1 MAPPTLTGINNMT
14 ERTTPEAVGLSGD
27 RLQRIT
33 PWMADYVASG
43 KLPGCLTAVMRRGK
57 LAYLAHTGMA
67 DPDIGRP
74 VDEET
79 VFRIYSMTKPIVSAA
94 AMTFFEEGRF
104 QLDDPVA
111 RFLPEFADTPVW
123 VDGEGGDM
131 RTEPPAEPMKIW
143 HLLTHTA
150 GLVYGA
156 RNDTPVGALCR
167 ASGIDFSSRNGGD
180 LAETVRKLAEIPLRW
195 QPGTRWEYSVATDVL
210 GRLVEVLAGQ
220 PLDEVVQARIFDPLG
235 MSDSG
240 FQVRSEQL
248 PRFAALYTAK
258 EGGIVRDDGSDDTA
272 SHARDVTL
280 FSGGGGLVSTAAD
293 YLRFA
298 EMIRRKGVFGDT
310 RILGRRTV
318 ELMAM
323 NHLPNN
329 SDMAGMGTPVHS
341 ETSYEGIGFGLGF
354 SVVLDPA
361 TAKAACSPGELAWG
375 GAASTAFWIDPVE
388 EISVVFLTQLMPS
401 STYPIRRELRS
412 LVYQAIID

>member
-1 MAPPTLTGINNMT
+1 MT

-43 KLPGCLTAVMRRGK
+43 KLPGCLTAVMHRGK

-180 LAETVRKLAEIPLRW
+180 LAETVRRLAEIPLRW

-220 PLDEVVQARIFDPLG
+220 PLDEVLQARIFDPLG

-272 SHARDVTL
+272 SHARNVTL

-298 EMIRRKGVFGDT
+298 EMIRRKGVLGDT

-401 STYPIRRELRS
+401 SSYPIRRELRS

>member
-1 MAPPTLTGINNMT
+1 MT

-74 VDEET
+74 VDENT

-94 AMTFFEEGRF
+94 IMTFFEEGRF

-123 VDGEGGDM
+123 VDGDGSDM

-167 ASGIDFSSRNGGD
+167 ANGIDFSRRNGGD
-180 LAETVRKLAEIPLRW
+180 LAETVRRLAEIPLRW

-220 PLDEVVQARIFDPLG
+220 PLDEVLQARIFDPLG
-235 MSDSG
+235 MSDTG
-240 FQVRSEQL
+240 FQVRTEQL
-248 PRFAALYTAK
+248 TRFAALYTAK

-272 SHARDVTL
+272 SHVRDVTL

-298 EMIRRKGVFGDT
+298 EMIRRKGVLGDT
-310 RILGRRTV
+310 RILGRRTG

-323 NHLPNN
+323 NHLPNT

-375 GAASTAFWIDPVE
+375 GAASTAFWIDPEE

-401 STYPIRRELRS
+401 SSYPIRRELRS

>member
-1 MAPPTLTGINNMT
+1 MT

-79 VFRIYSMTKPIVSAA
+79 VFRIYSMTKPIISAA

-180 LAETVRKLAEIPLRW
+180 LAETVRRLAEIPLRW

>member
-1 MAPPTLTGINNMT
+1 MT

-258 EGGIVRDDGSDDTA
+258 EGGIVRYDGSDDTA

>member
-1 MAPPTLTGINNMT
+1 LTGINNMT
-14 ERTTPEAVGLSGD
+14 ERTPPEAVGLSGD

-74 VDEET
+74 VDENT

>member
-1 MAPPTLTGINNMT
+1 MFQRV
-14 ERTTPEAVGLSGD
+14 EPETVGLSDG

-33 PWMADYVASG
+33 PWMARYVESG
-43 KLPGCLTAVMRRGK
+43 KLPGCLTTVMRRGEI
-57 LAYLAHTGMA
+57 AYLDCTGMA
-67 DPDIGRP
+67 DPDIDRP
-74 VDEET
+74 VAEDT
-79 VFRIYSMTKPIVSAA
+79 VFRIYSMTKPVISAA

-111 RFLPEFADTPVW
+111 RFLPEFTETPVW
-123 VDGEGGDM
+123 VEGEGGAM
-131 RTEPPAEPMKIW
+131 RTEPAADPMKIW

-156 RNDTPVGALCR
+156 RNDSPVGALCR
-167 ASGIDFSSRNGGD
+167 ANGIDFSRRNDGTV
-180 LAETVRKLAEIPLRW
+180 AETVRRLAKIPLRW

-210 GRLVEVLAGQ
+210 GRLIEVLAGQ
-220 PLDEVVQARIFDPLG
+220 ALDSVLKERVFDPLG
-235 MSDSG
+235 MADTG
-240 FQVRSEQL
+240 FQVRSDQL
-248 PRFAALYTAK
+248 SRFAALYNAK
-258 EGGIVRDDGSDDTA
+258 DGGIARNEGSDETA
-272 SHARDVTL
+272 THARTVTQ
-280 FSGGGGLVSTAAD
+280 FSGGGGLVGTVGD

-298 EMIRRKGVFGDT
+298 EAIRRKGVLGDA

-318 ELMAM
+318 ELMVM
-323 NHLPNN
+323 NHLPGN
-329 SDMAGMGTPVHS
+329 SDLAGMGTPVHS

-361 TAKAACSPGELAWG
+361 TAKAACSPGELSWG

-388 EISVVFLTQLMPS
+388 DIVVVFMTQVMPS

>member
-1 MAPPTLTGINNMT
+1 MT
-14 ERTTPEAVGLSGD
+14 ERTTPESVGLSGD

-74 VDEET
+74 VDENT

-94 AMTFFEEGRF
+94 IMTFFEEGRF

-123 VDGEGGDM
+123 VDGDGSDM

-167 ASGIDFSSRNGGD
+167 ANGIDFSRRNGGD
-180 LAETVRKLAEIPLRW
+180 LAETVRRLAEIPLRW

-220 PLDEVVQARIFDPLG
+220 PLDEVLQARIFDPLG
-235 MSDSG
+235 MSDTG
-240 FQVRSEQL
+240 FQVRTEQL
-248 PRFAALYTAK
+248 TRFAALYTAK
-258 EGGIVRDDGSDDTA
+258 EGGIVRNDGSDDTA

-298 EMIRRKGVFGDT
+298 EMIRRKGVLGDT

-375 GAASTAFWIDPVE
+375 GAASTAFWIDPEE

-401 STYPIRRELRS
+401 SSYPIRRELRS

>member
-1 MAPPTLTGINNMT
+1 MT

-258 EGGIVRDDGSDDTA
+258 EDGIVRDDGSDDTA

>member
-1 MAPPTLTGINNMT
+1 MT

-74 VDEET
+74 VDENT

-94 AMTFFEEGRF
+94 IMTFFEEGRF

-123 VDGEGGDM
+123 VDGDGSDM

-167 ASGIDFSSRNGGD
+167 ANGIDFSRRNGGD
-180 LAETVRKLAEIPLRW
+180 LAETVRRLAEIPLRW

-220 PLDEVVQARIFDPLG
+220 PLDEVLQARIFDPLG
-235 MSDSG
+235 MSDTG
-240 FQVRSEQL
+240 FQVRTEQL
-248 PRFAALYTAK
+248 TRFAALYTAK
-258 EGGIVRDDGSDDTA
+258 EGGIVRNDGSDDTA

-298 EMIRRKGVFGDT
+298 EMIRRKGVLGDT

-375 GAASTAFWIDPVE
+375 GAASTAFWIDPEE

-401 STYPIRRELRS
+401 SSYPIRRELRS

>member
-1 MAPPTLTGINNMT
+1 MT
-14 ERTTPEAVGLSGD
+14 ERTTPESVGLSGD

-74 VDEET
+74 VDENT

-94 AMTFFEEGRF
+94 IMTFFEEGRF

-123 VDGEGGDM
+123 VDGDGSDM

-167 ASGIDFSSRNGGD
+167 ANGIDFSRRNGGD
-180 LAETVRKLAEIPLRW
+180 LAETVRRLAEIPLRW

-220 PLDEVVQARIFDPLG
+220 PLDEVLQARIFDPLG
-235 MSDSG
+235 MSDTG
-240 FQVRSEQL
+240 FQVRTEQL
-248 PRFAALYTAK
+248 TRFAALYTAK
-258 EGGIVRDDGSDDTA
+258 EGGIVRNDGSDDTA

-298 EMIRRKGVFGDT
+298 EMIRRKGVLGDT

-341 ETSYEGIGFGLGF
+341 ETSYEGIGFGRGF

-375 GAASTAFWIDPVE
+375 GAASTAFWIDPEE

-401 STYPIRRELRS
+401 SSYPIRRELRS

>member
-1 MAPPTLTGINNMT
+1 MT

-74 VDEET
+74 VDENT

-94 AMTFFEEGRF
+94 IMTFFEEGRF

-123 VDGEGGDM
+123 VDGDGSDM

-167 ASGIDFSSRNGGD
+167 ANGIDFSRRNGGD
-180 LAETVRKLAEIPLRW
+180 LAETVRRLAEIPLRW

-220 PLDEVVQARIFDPLG
+220 PLDEVLQARIFDPLG
-235 MSDSG
+235 MSDTG
-240 FQVRSEQL
+240 FQVRTEQL
-248 PRFAALYTAK
+248 TRFAALYTAK
-258 EGGIVRDDGSDDTA
+258 EGGIGRDDGSDDTA

-298 EMIRRKGVFGDT
+298 EMIRRKGVLGDT

-375 GAASTAFWIDPVE
+375 GAASTAFWIDPEE

-401 STYPIRRELRS
+401 SSYPIRRELRS

>member
-1 MAPPTLTGINNMT
+1 MT

-94 AMTFFEEGRF
+94 TMTFFEEGRF